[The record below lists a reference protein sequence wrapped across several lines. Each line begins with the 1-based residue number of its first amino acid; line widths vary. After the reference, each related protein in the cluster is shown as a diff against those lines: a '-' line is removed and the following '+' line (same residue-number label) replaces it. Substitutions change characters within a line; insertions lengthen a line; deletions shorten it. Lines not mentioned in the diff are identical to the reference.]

1 MGRDTCT
8 ITNSCTCHKALSHGK
23 CHYDARVNACLCAN
37 PSALVAHLHGR
48 GQDNQYCRVERGCEG
63 PFLRVYPFRFFFL
76 NTWSF
81 APRWW
86 SCTMAETRA
95 VVLGTNGVPMAVHA
109 SAPTRRTFSRLITVP
124 TLTGSFAVT
133 TKSLSVTFAQDR
145 DRGSV
150 QVMSE

>member
-1 MGRDTCT
+1 MYTQSQTQKRPVQ
-8 ITNSCTCHKALSHGK
+8 HQ
-23 CHYDARVNACLCAN
+23 DARHELCQCGERVKVCLCVSS
-37 PSALVAHLHGR
+37 SALVVHLHGGSTESR
-48 GQDNQYCRVERGCEG
+48 YCRVKRGCEG
-63 PFLRVYPFRFFFL
+63 PFLRVYPLRFFFL

-95 VVLGTNGVPMAVHA
+95 VELGTNGVPIAVHA

-133 TKSLSVTFAQDR
+133 TKSLSVTFAHER
-145 DRGSV
+145 HT
-150 QVMSE
+150 